1 MLLSEL
7 KTNKSG
13 IIVKVRGHG
22 VFRKRISEM
31 GFIKGQKITVIKNA
45 PLADPVQYSIMG
57 YEVSLRKAEAS
68 LIEVIS
74 EGNVVNKPKYYGT
87 QELDY
92 NNQVNGIAEKTINI
106 ALIGNPNSGKTSI
119 FNSATRSSEHVGNY
133 GGVTVDT
140 KLARIEYQGYI
151 FNIFDLP
158 GTYSLN
164 SYSPEESFV
173 RNFLSDQMPDI
184 IVNVLDS
191 TNLDRNL
198 FLTTQLIDLNLRM
211 IIALNFYDEFKKSEA
226 KFDYQAFSQLVGI
239 PVVPTIGA
247 KGKGLAVLFDTIIAK
262 FRQDETERKKI
273 HINYGKDVENSLEKI
288 RQEIHQ
294 NENFHITARLCAR
307 YLSIKMLEGDK
318 EIASIIDQSF
328 NPKAINSIADHER
341 NDLEA
346 KYGESTESLITDAR
360 FGFIFGA
367 LKETFTPKKSLFKS
381 HSEKIDNLLTS
392 KFLGL
397 PLFFGFLWIMFIA
410 TFKIGRIPTDWI
422 TSGIGWLSLKA
433 ELIIPQGDLQ
443 SLVSHGII
451 EGVGGIVVFLPN
463 IMILFLFISF
473 LEDSGYMSRAA
484 FIMDKL
490 MHKIGLHGKSFI
502 PLIMGFGCNVP
513 ALLSTRIIESRNN
526 RLLTMLILPFMS
538 CSARLPVYI
547 LMIGT
552 FFPRYQGTVLFG
564 VYLTG
569 IVLAIVSALLF
580 KRIFFRKEDSP
591 FVMELPPYR
600 MPTFRNV
607 SRHMWEKSFEYIKK
621 IGGIILISTI
631 IIWGLNYY
639 PQNSVLTSNTKSS
652 VQAISTDVP
661 VLESQYSY
669 LEQIGRFVQPIM
681 GPLGFDWKMT
691 VSILAGIPGKE
702 IVVSTLAVLYEDE
715 DSKTSLEERIKNDEY
730 TSGNKAGQKVYNPA
744 VALAFLMFILIYFPC
759 VAVIATIA
767 QESASLFW
775 PVFLILYTSI
785 LAWSFSFLVYRLGI
799 LLIN

>member
-7 KTNKSG
+7 ETNKSG
-13 IIVKVRGHG
+13 VIVKVRGHG
-22 VFRKRISEM
+22 AFRKRISEM

-57 YEVSLRKAEAS
+57 YEVSLRKTEAA
-68 LIEVIS
+68 LIEVIN
-74 EGNVVNKPKYYGT
+74 EGNYVEKPEYFGT
-87 QELDY
+87 QEFNFD
-92 NNQVNGIAEKTINI
+92 NQILSNEEKTINI

-151 FNIFDLP
+151 FNIYDLP
-158 GTYSLN
+158 GTYSLS
-164 SYSPEESFV
+164 SYSPEEVYV
-173 RNFLSDQMPDI
+173 RNFLSEQMPDI

-226 KFDYQAFSQLVGI
+226 KFDHQAFSKLVGI
-239 PVVPTIGA
+239 PVVPTVGA
-247 KGKGLAVLFDTIIAK
+247 KGKGLAILFDTIISK
-262 FRQDETERKKI
+262 YKQEETDRKKI
-273 HINYGKDVENSLEKI
+273 HINYGQDVEDSLEKV
-288 RQEIHQ
+288 RAVIHRK
-294 NENFHITARLCAR
+294 ENFHITARFCAR
-307 YLSIKMLEGDK
+307 FISIKILEGDK
-318 EIASIIDQSF
+318 EIKDIIDQCS
-328 NPKAINSIADHER
+328 NSSEILKVADYEK
-341 NDLEA
+341 NDLRN
-346 KYGESTESLITDAR
+346 KYGESSESLITDAR
-360 FGFIFGA
+360 YGFIFGA
-367 LKETFTPKKSLFKS
+367 LKETLVSVKREMKS
-381 HSEKIDNLLTS
+381 HSEKIDNLLTN

-397 PLFFGFLWIMFIA
+397 PLFFAFLWLMFIA
-410 TFKIGRIPTDWI
+410 TFKIGQIPTEWI
-422 TSGIGWLSLKA
+422 NQSIGWLISKV
-433 ELIIPQGDLQ
+433 EIWIPAGDFQ
-443 SLVSHGII
+443 SLVANGIVG
-451 EGVGGIVVFLPN
+451 GVGGVIVFLPN

-513 ALLSTRIIESRNN
+513 AILTTRIIESRSN

-538 CSARLPVYI
+538 CSARLPIYI
-547 LMIGT
+547 LVIGA
-552 FFPRYQGTVLFG
+552 FFPSYQGTVLFG

-569 IVLAIVSALLF
+569 IIMATGSAILF
-580 KRIFFRKEDSP
+580 KRVFFKKDDSP

-600 MPTFRNV
+600 MPTLRNV

-621 IGGIILISTI
+621 IGGVILIATI

-639 PQNSVLTSNTKSS
+639 PHNSNLTSGHGHSIEN
-652 VQAISTDVP
+652 
-661 VLESQYSY
+661 SQIDNQTTENEYSY
-669 LEQIGRFVQPIM
+669 LEQFGRFIQPVM
-681 GPLGFDWKMT
+681 NPLGFDWKMT

-702 IVVSTLAVLYEDE
+702 IVVSTVAVLYEDE
-715 DSKTSLEERIKNDEY
+715 GENTDLGERLKNDVYEN
-730 TSGNKAGQKVYNPA
+730 GENAGQKTFNPA

-759 VAVIATIA
+759 VAVIAAIA
-767 QESASLFW
+767 KESASLFW
-775 PVFLILYTSI
+775 PSFIVVYTSI
-785 LAWSFSFLVYRLGI
+785 LAWSLSFLVYRVG
-799 LLIN
+799 LLIIN

>member
-7 KTNKSG
+7 QTNKSG

-57 YEVSLRKAEAS
+57 YEVSLRKAEAA
-68 LIEVIS
+68 LIEVIT
-74 EGNVVNKPKYYGT
+74 EGSVVDKPKYYGT

-92 NNQVNGIAEKTINI
+92 NNQSLSYEEKTINI

-119 FNSATRSSEHVGNY
+119 FNAATRSSEHVGNY
-133 GGVTVDT
+133 AGVTVDI
-140 KLARIEYQGYI
+140 KLAKIEYQGYI
-151 FNIFDLP
+151 FNIYDLP
-158 GTYSLN
+158 GTYSLG
-164 SYSPEESFV
+164 SYSPEEVYV
-173 RNFLSDQMPDI
+173 RTFISEQMPDI
-184 IVNVLDS
+184 IINVIDS

-226 KFDYQAFSQLVGI
+226 KFDHHEFAKLIGI
-239 PVVPTIGA
+239 PVIPTNGA

-262 FRQDETERKKI
+262 YTQDETERKKI
-273 HINYGKDVENSLEKI
+273 HINYGKDVEHSLEKI
-288 RQEIHQ
+288 KDIIQCK
-294 NENFHITARLCAR
+294 ENFHITARLCAR
-307 YLSIKMLEGDK
+307 YLSIKSLEGDK
-318 EIASIIDQSF
+318 EISATINQCF
-328 NPKAINSIADHER
+328 NATEIHDITEYEK
-341 NDLEA
+341 NDLKA
-346 KYGESTESLITDAR
+346 KYGESSESLITNAR
-360 FGFIFGA
+360 YGFIFGA
-367 LKETFTPKKSLFKS
+367 LKETYVSKKSVLKN
-381 HSEKIDNLLTS
+381 HSEKIDDFLTN

-397 PLFFGFLWIMFIA
+397 PIFFGFLWLMFVA
-410 TFKIGRIPTDWI
+410 TFRIGRIPTEWI
-422 TSGIGWLSLKA
+422 SNGISWLSAQA
-433 ELIIPQGDLQ
+433 ELLIPSGDLQ
-443 SLVSHGII
+443 SLISNGII
-451 EGVGGIVVFLPN
+451 GGVGGVIVFLPN

-513 ALLSTRIIESRNN
+513 AILSTRIIESRNN

-547 LMIGT
+547 LIIAT
-552 FFPRYQGTVLFG
+552 FFPSYQGTVLFG
-564 VYLTG
+564 IYLTG
-569 IVLAIVSALLF
+569 ILLAVVSALLF
-580 KRIFFRKEDSP
+580 KRVFFNKDDSP

-600 MPTFRNV
+600 MPTLRNV

-621 IGGIILISTI
+621 IGGVILIATI

-639 PQNSVLTSNTKSS
+639 PQNSILTSNNHLTEEISSADNSSEHKS
-652 VQAISTDVP
+652 
-661 VLESQYSY
+661 SY
-669 LEQIGRFVQPIM
+669 LEQFGQFVQPIM
-681 GPLGFDWKMT
+681 APLGFDWKMT

-702 IVVSTLAVLYEDE
+702 IVVSTMAVLYD
-715 DSKTSLEERIKNDEY
+715 DNGDKSSLGNRIKNDEY
-730 TSGNKAGQKVYNPA
+730 ITGKKAGQKVYNPA
-744 VALAFLMFILIYFPC
+744 VALAFHMFILIYFPC

-767 QESASLFW
+767 KESASFFW
-775 PVFLILYTSI
+775 PIFLIVYTSF
-785 LAWSFSFLVYRLGI
+785 LAWTLSFLVYRLG
-799 LLIN
+799 LIIFN